1 MDKPVLLIRSAG
13 NEDDAAALA
22 EVNISSII
30 DPYLSITC
38 AKDTKPAEILL
49 EKILTLPSPVWLV
62 ATSINAIE
70 RWAEIVTSERLRSA
84 ISNRDDLKFAAIG
97 EKTASVLEKYGAKNV
112 LLPEKANV
120 ESLIESLNL
129 HERAN
134 IILPS
139 GNIAM
144 KNLPSFFSNNGW
156 TVHREVV
163 YQTDIVLSKPKSSK
177 MIEDS
182 QIAAVIFRSPSSVR
196 AFFQFNKG
204 VVLPFIC
211 AGETTASE
219 LKNLGFACDLIS
231 EDPTPASVAKAVQ
244 QVLEV
249 K

>member
-1 MDKPVLLIRSAG
+1 MDKSVLLIRSAG
-13 NEDDAAALA
+13 NEEDAAALA
-22 EVNISSII
+22 KVNISSII

-38 AKDTKPAEILL
+38 AQDTEPAEILL
-49 EKILTLPSPVWLV
+49 EKISTLPSPVWLV

-70 RWAEIVTSERLRSA
+70 RWAEIVTIERMRNA
-84 ISNRDDLKFAAIG
+84 IYNRKDLNFAAIG

-112 LLPEKANV
+112 LLPKQANV
-120 ESLIESLNL
+120 EALIESLNL
-129 HERAN
+129 KEKAN

-144 KNLPSFFSNNGW
+144 KNLPSFLAKNGW

-163 YQTDIVLSKPKSSK
+163 YQTDIVVSQPKSSK
-177 MIEDS
+177 MIEDD

-219 LKNLGFACDLIS
+219 LRNLGITCDRVS
-231 EDPTPASVAKAVQ
+231 EDPTPTSVAKAVQ

-249 K
+249 N